1 MSVVFG
7 KPDVPQYWLLD
18 ANILFS
24 EWTRWLAVTLA
35 KRHQATLYW
44 TPYIENECYRN
55 LVRLGRLHP
64 DDAAAERT
72 ALPKRMNAVVLP
84 QAHEPYL
91 ADVRSVDE
99 KDRHVAASALALRHQ
114 VQAPVAVLTWNLRD
128 FPRKPLLKLG
138 LVRFSPDEL
147 CFESLKKQGDAL
159 SCLVQTAAEMNAAL
173 STYNPVYPTVYQ
185 AKAAPLPVNI
195 DDWLAFLS
203 RNKMHRTAK
212 ALSQAN
218 CSGSSPL

>member
-1 MSVVFG
+1 MSVVLG
-7 KPDVPQYWLLD
+7 KPDVPKHWLLD

-24 EWTRWLAVTLA
+24 EWTRWLAVSLA

-44 TPYIENECYRN
+44 TPHIENECYRN

-64 DDAAAERT
+64 DDAAVERI
-72 ALPKRMNAVVLP
+72 ALPRRMNGVLLP

-99 KDRHVAASALALRHQ
+99 KDRHVAASALALRHL
-114 VQAPVAVLTWNLRD
+114 VQEPVAILTWNLKD

-147 CFESLKKQGDAL
+147 CLESLKKQGDAL
-159 SCLVQTAAEMNAAL
+159 GCLVQTAEEMNSAL
-173 STYNPVYPTVYQ
+173 ATYTPIYPTAYQ
-185 AKAAPLPVNI
+185 SKAAPLPVSI
-195 DDWLAFLS
+195 DDWLAFLA
-203 RNKMHRTAK
+203 RNKMHRTARMLYK
-212 ALSQAN
+212 EN
-218 CSGSSPL
+218 

>member
-1 MSVVFG
+1 MSIILG
-7 KPDVPQYWLLD
+7 KPDVPQHWLLD
-18 ANILFS
+18 ANVLFS

-44 TPYIENECYRN
+44 TPHIENECYRN

-64 DDAAAERT
+64 DDAAAERK
-72 ALPKRMNAVVLP
+72 ALPTRMNAVVLP

-91 ADVRSVDE
+91 ADVRSVEE

-114 VQAPVAVLTWNLRD
+114 VQAPVAILTWNLKD
-128 FPRKPLLKLG
+128 FPRKQLLKMG

-147 CFESLKKQGDAL
+147 CLESLKKPGEAL

-173 STYNPVYPTVYQ
+173 STCTPIYPTVYQ
-185 AKAAPLPVNI
+185 TKAAPLPV
-195 DDWLAFLS
+195 DVDGWLVFLA
-203 RNKMHRTAK
+203 RNKMHRTARV
-212 ALSQAN
+212 LSREI
-218 CSGSSPL
+218 